1 MNNANYIRKPD
12 FSSIPT
18 DGLNPSNFLI
28 EKVEYDQQ
36 SGKYNKIPCDPNG
49 YSKNFKSVLTTFDQ
63 AKKAIQDSSKNLTL
77 AYATTADDGLI
88 IIDADNCLNEDKTP
102 KDWVK
107 PLLQLQTYTEESLGG
122 LGLRIIA
129 KSDFQL
135 YDQSGKPTR
144 GRIEPVEDGKAEFYF
159 DNKPLII
166 TGFRYGDSPP
176 EIQAVSTEEMESVF
190 KHYCSA
196 TNGAKIEPKVR
207 QMSQSKNL
215 TAEMVKNRI
224 LRSNDAERFQ
234 ELMDGDIYDQEQG
247 KEDHSLADF
256 RFMRMIGYWSNG
268 SESITLNLFNQSKLS
283 DRGKP
288 EKYVQR
294 TLNKV
299 LQSVDE
305 YYPWKELEGGKKSP
319 QNGQKRPKSGEV
331 SPENGHKVAKFHHPE
346 TGSTNVEKV
355 ASFSRHLSSSKKTP
369 PALNLIDFRD
379 LMQKEFEPTKFVVD
393 GLLTEGLTLLAG
405 RPKVGKSWLALSLAV
420 EVAKGG
426 KALNKIEV
434 EKGKVIYIGLED
446 SEKRLQNRCMELVQD
461 EEIDAGCLNFLSLEN
476 GINSFNKSDQSGLVQ
491 LENAID
497 DIGDVKL
504 VVIDTLHKVQP
515 NEDSTS
521 YRNDYSFTA
530 DIQKLATKKGISIL
544 CITHTTKSQRD
555 YVLDEIQGTTGVTA
569 ATDSY
574 MVLRKGRDNSGELH
588 ISGRDIEAQELEI
601 QFDSIDKI
609 WKVQSDIERFKHAH
623 ADRQSS
629 IHQHLQKH
637 GSAKTADIAKHL
649 ESSRQSVHNALKRLE
664 DKGIVQKDESQEK
677 GYYMLAQQEPDFVE
691 DPDFIESPT
700 MNQIPQPEDLEEF
713 DLEEESEDEPV
724 YQDKVSVPAPDPEL
738 QIHDLQPFE
747 LETPVKMS
755 EDVQH
760 LVRELTPFQLKYLTS
775 DKAIVEDLW
784 EVYQADREVGD
795 EASMQRVALYG
806 CLILDSLNGKHSKRG
821 EAI

>member
-1 MNNANYIRKPD
+1 MNSTNYTRKPD

-18 DGLNPSNFLI
+18 DGLNPSNFLT

-102 KDWVK
+102 KDWAK

-135 YDQSGKPTR
+135 YDQSGKPTE

-166 TGFRYGDSPP
+166 TGFRYGDSPS
-176 EIQAVSTEEMESVF
+176 EIQAVSTEEMKSVF

-196 TNGAKIEPKVR
+196 ANAAETEPEVR
-207 QMSQSKNL
+207 HLPQSKDL

-224 LRSNDAERFQ
+224 LRSKDAERFQ
-234 ELMDGDIYDQEQG
+234 ALMDGDIYNQEQG
-247 KEDHSLADF
+247 KKDHSAADF

-268 SESITLNLFNQSKLS
+268 SESITLDLFNQSKLS

-288 EKYVQR
+288 EKYAQR
-294 TLNKV
+294 TLNKA
-299 LQSVDE
+299 LQSVDK
-305 YYPWKELEGGKKSP
+305 YHHWKELEGATNVAK
-319 QNGQKRPKSGEV
+319 NGQKTQHLLRS
-331 SPENGHKVAKFHHPE
+331 E
-346 TGSTNVEKV
+346 TGSTSVEKV
-355 ASFSRHLSSSKKTP
+355 ASFPRHLSSSKKTP

-393 GLLTEGLTLLAG
+393 GLLTGGLTLLAG

-521 YRNDYSFTA
+521 YRNDYSFTT

-601 QFDSIDKI
+601 QFDPIDKI
-609 WKVQSDIERFKHAH
+609 WKVQSNIERFKH

-629 IHQHLQKH
+629 IHQYLQKH

-649 ESSRQSVHNALKRLE
+649 PASRQSVHNALKRLE

-700 MNQIPQPEDLEEF
+700 MNQIPQPEDLENF
-713 DLEEESEDEPV
+713 DLEEERIEDEPV
-724 YQDKVSVPAPDPEL
+724 YQDKVSPAPDPEL
-738 QIHDLQPFE
+738 QIEDLQPFE
-747 LETPVKMS
+747 LEIPVKMS

-760 LVRELTPFQLKYLTS
+760 LVRELSPLELEHLTS
-775 DKAIVEDLW
+775 DKAKVEDLW
-784 EVYQADREVGD
+784 EVYQADKEVGD
-795 EASMQRVALYG
+795 EASVQRVALYG
-806 CLILDSLNGKHSKRG
+806 CLILDSLNGKYSKRG
-821 EAI
+821 EAV